1 MQIVDKRKRVRLQK
15 AELLEHGRSEGLF
28 REGRRHFIPAAQG
41 VAGQLDASVKL
52 LAML

>member
-1 MQIVDKRKRVRLQK
+1 MQIVDKRKRVPLQK

-41 VAGQLDASVKL
+41 VAVQLEASVRL
-52 LAML
+52 VAML